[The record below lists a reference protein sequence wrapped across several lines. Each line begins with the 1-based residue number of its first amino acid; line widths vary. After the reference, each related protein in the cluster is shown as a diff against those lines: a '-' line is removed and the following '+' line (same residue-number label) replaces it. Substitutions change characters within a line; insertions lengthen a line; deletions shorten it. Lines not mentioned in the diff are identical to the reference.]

1 MNNYKTIN
9 QVLAEGNSSDNQRIK
24 GQFIETHVNV
34 NVGQMVE
41 FILSSQDYCHK
52 PFDFDDIKNMYILKE
67 WSDTLQGET
76 ITFNGGSQEDKCN
89 FLEEFER
96 LEGATEDLF
105 NEKGISEETHD
116 RNMSIIDASRDDFLE
131 STEDEEAQDVMEWWS
146 CSSYLIGKLSEMNEP
161 VITEENIWGRC
172 TSGQAIL
179 LDYCITKVCADMGIL
194 HGQENS
200 WAK

>member
-41 FILSSQDYCHK
+41 FILSSQDYYLK